1 MQIQVI
7 DNIIYWAEIIGT
19 IAFAL
24 SGAMVGIEKR
34 FDIFGIIVLAISTAV
49 GGGAIRDVM
58 IGRTPPNM
66 FVQPIYAT
74 LAIVSA
80 IVVFILTY
88 NARYF
93 SRYRKIYFF
102 LVEAFDTIGLG
113 VFAITASNLI
123 IELYPGNLLL
133 TCFMAFLTGA
143 GGGILRDMMSGRI
156 SVVLRKRIYAVAAI
170 AGSALYY
177 FWYDTHPNKSII
189 MIICILVV
197 ILIRMVAV
205 HYHWNLP
212 KPSEDYFRV
221 MEEEMMAKQH
231 WEQTADPKAVKF
243 IKHSKKRQKTAQNEE
258 NNITNQQ
265 ERLK

>member
-1 MQIQVI
+1 MQAQVI
-7 DNIIYWAEIIGT
+7 DNLIYWAEIIGT

-34 FDIFGIIVLAISTAV
+34 FDIFGIIVLATSTAV

-80 IVVFILTY
+80 IVVFVLTY
-88 NARYF
+88 NMKYF
-93 SRYRKIYFF
+93 ARYRKAYFF
-102 LVEAFDTIGLG
+102 LVEVFDTIGLG
-113 VFAITASNLI
+113 VFAITASDLI
-123 IELYPGNLLL
+123 IRMYPGNLLL

-143 GGGILRDMMSGRI
+143 GGGILRDMMSGRV

-177 FWYDTHPNKSII
+177 HWYDTHTNKSAI
-189 MIICILVV
+189 MIICISFV
-197 ILIRMVAV
+197 ILIRMFAV
-205 HYHWNLP
+205 RYHWNLP
-212 KPSEDYFRV
+212 KPSEEYFRV
-221 MEEEMMAKQH
+221 MEEEVMAKQH
-231 WEQTADPKAVKF
+231 WEQTADPKAVNFLKN
-243 IKHSKKRQKTAQNEE
+243 SKKKLDAVHDEK
-258 NNITNQQ
+258 NNTTNQ
-265 ERLK
+265 